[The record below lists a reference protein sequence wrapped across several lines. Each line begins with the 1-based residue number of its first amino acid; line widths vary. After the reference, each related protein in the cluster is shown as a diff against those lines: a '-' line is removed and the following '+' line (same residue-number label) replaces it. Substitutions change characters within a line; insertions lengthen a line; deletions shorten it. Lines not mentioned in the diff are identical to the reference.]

1 MTRYVLLLRAVNVSG
16 KNRLTM
22 PVLRASLEGLDCT
35 DVVTYIQSGNAVFDS
50 TDKPAVLAKRIEEAL
65 EVELGSSVDVVLRS
79 ARELDKAI
87 AANPYVGR
95 GADRTKLH
103 VLFLDR
109 KPDLARLRTIDLAKF
124 APEQF
129 EAGEREIY
137 LHLPNGV
144 GRSKLSLALGPKL
157 TPAVATM
164 RNWNTV
170 TKLAE
175 LAAR

>member
-1 MTRYVLLLRAVNVSG
+1 MTTYVLLLRAVNVAG

-22 PVLRASLEGLDCT
+22 PALRASLERLGCT
-35 DVVTYIQSGNAVFDS
+35 DVVTYIQSGNAVVDS
-50 TDKPAVLAKRIEEAL
+50 ADKPAALGKSIEDAL
-65 EVELGSSVDVVLRS
+65 ERELGSSVDVVLRT

-87 AANPYVGR
+87 AANPYVAR
-95 GADRTKLH
+95 GADPTKLH

-109 KPDLARLRTIDLAKF
+109 KPDLARLRTIELAKF
-124 APEQF
+124 APEEF

-144 GRSKLSLALGPKL
+144 GRSKLALALGPKL

-170 TKLAE
+170 TKLSQ
-175 LAAR
+175 LASR